1 MKKKTRISFIII
13 SAALFTLNLFALL
26 SEYNLYARNVI
37 RNLDLKIHL
46 IFGVLSFSS
55 SIFNLVKILPEK
67 NFNIKLH
74 NLFRIGD
81 FGFASFLIVFFLIS
95 IIKFINK
102 IIANT
107 VLLKDFYLLII
118 MYIAITYC
126 FYLVT
131 DNLKFQKQIEKRK
144 QLQKQQMINEIGKH
158 KKQHQKQ
165 I

>member
-13 SAALFTLNLFALL
+13 SAALFFLNLFTLL
-26 SEYNLYARNVI
+26 FEYDLYTKNIIRNVDI
-37 RNLDLKIHL
+37 KIHL

-55 SIFNLVKILPEK
+55 GIFNLVKILPEK
-67 NFNIKLH
+67 KFNIKLH

-81 FGFASFLIVFFLIS
+81 FGFASFLLIFFLIG

-107 VLLKDFYLLII
+107 VLLKDFYILII
-118 MYIAITYC
+118 VYVAITYC

-144 QLQKQQMINEIGKH
+144 QFQKQQLINEIGK
-158 KKQHQKQ
+158 
-165 I
+165 